1 MYYKKF
7 EDKIYSKSI
16 GLAEIYKSLKGKNGV
31 IVSND
36 DNGEFLLVPTE
47 MIGEFV
53 PITISREDLD
63 EIGFDSELLTDEEMA
78 QIAEGMRSDWLEGA
92 FWEDLESNVE
102 FVANKW

>member
-7 EDKIYSKSI
+7 ENKVYTKTTA
-16 GLAEIYKSLKGKNGV
+16 LAEIYKSLKGKNGV

-36 DNGEFLLVPTE
+36 ENGEFLLVPTE
-47 MIGEFV
+47 MVGEFV

-63 EIGFDSELLTDEEMA
+63 EIGFDSELLSDEEMA
-78 QIAEGMRSDWLEGA
+78 QIAEGMGNDWIEGD
-92 FWEDLESNVE
+92 FWENLASNID